1 MVFNGEGCATIF
13 TQNQWREKKIMMKKG
28 KKRKKCSGFEP
39 ASLGCEDEHLN
50 HLATSK
56 AL

>member
-1 MVFNGEGCATIF
+1 MCNNIYTESVEN
-13 TQNQWREKKIMMKKG
+13 MMKKG